1 MNVNET
7 PTVNVVLMQGRKSS
21 GQVPLFLLPDGSG
34 AAATYIYLPRFKS
47 NLPVYAL
54 ESPFLQCPAQF
65 TCGIEGIAAKFA
77 QAINKVRPGGPYL
90 IGGYSAGAVMA
101 YETARQLLEAGQT
114 VQGLLLVDMCVPRP
128 MPDLHSSLPTSSL
141 ELMVRLSPR
150 TPRNFWLS
158 EAGTKYAQEH
168 MRRII
173 SSLTTYDPKPMP
185 VSARPPRT
193 AIIWARRGLVETA
206 SEKTRKLLIQHKIN
220 IEPVNNFMEDPS
232 LGPIAWSF
240 PPGKSLGPNGWD
252 RLVGDVKCIAIDG
265 DHFSVIVPPDVSFA
279 SLVPCAEPYAD

>member
-1 MNVNET
+1 NE
-7 PTVNVVLMQGRKSS
+7 
-21 GQVPLFLLPDGSG
+21 
-34 AAATYIYLPRFKS
+34 
-47 NLPVYAL
+47 
-54 ESPFLQCPAQF
+54 
-65 TCGIEGIAAKFA
+65 
-77 QAINKVRPGGPYL
+77 VRPGGPYL

-185 VSARPPRT
+185 VSARPQRT

-232 LGPIAWSF
+232 LGP
-240 PPGKSLGPNGWD
+240 
-252 RLVGDVKCIAIDG
+252 
-265 DHFSVIVPPDVSFA
+265 
-279 SLVPCAEPYAD
+279 